1 MTEQI
6 KSKRKKISE
15 VFAIAAMILL
25 LVYISN
31 AAVGQGK
38 QGFLPLN
45 AAQRGML
52 LGSSSII
59 LFLLSFG
66 IGITQ
71 KTKITTILLIVGG
84 AIIATSVLAAS
95 AMAKGGLASNFKFVY
110 YCSHTGFYYYG
121 TGYSKGNSEEIIS
134 TGLVFR

>member
-25 LVYISN
+25 LVYISD

-71 KTKITTILLIVGG
+71 RTKITTILLIAGG

-95 AMAKGGLASNFKFVY
+95 AMAKSGLAAISNSFIIVVIL
-110 YCSHTGFYYYG
+110 GF
-121 TGYSKGNSEEIIS
+121 IIM
-134 TGLVFR
+134 GLGIVRVIQKK

>member
-25 LVYISN
+25 LVYISD

-71 KTKITTILLIVGG
+71 KTKITTILLIAGG

-95 AMAKGGLASNFKFVY
+95 AMAKGGLAAISNSFIIVVIL
-110 YCSHTGFYYYG
+110 GF
-121 TGYSKGNSEEIIS
+121 IIM
-134 TGLVFR
+134 GLGIVRVIQKK

>member
-6 KSKRKKISE
+6 KFKRKKISE

-25 LVYISN
+25 LVYISD

-71 KTKITTILLIVGG
+71 RTKITTILLIAGG

-95 AMAKGGLASNFKFVY
+95 AMAKGGLAAISNSFIIVVIL
-110 YCSHTGFYYYG
+110 GF
-121 TGYSKGNSEEIIS
+121 IIM
-134 TGLVFR
+134 GLGIVRVIQKK

>member
-1 MTEQI
+1 MDLLTYYKMTEQI

-25 LVYISN
+25 LVYISD

-71 KTKITTILLIVGG
+71 RTKITTILLIAGG

-95 AMAKGGLASNFKFVY
+95 AMAKGGLAAISNSFIIVVIL
-110 YCSHTGFYYYG
+110 GF
-121 TGYSKGNSEEIIS
+121 IIM
-134 TGLVFR
+134 GLGIVRVIQKK

>member
-25 LVYISN
+25 LVYISD

-38 QGFLPLN
+38 QGFLPMN

-71 KTKITTILLIVGG
+71 RTKITTILLIAGG

-95 AMAKGGLASNFKFVY
+95 AMAKGGLAAISNSFIIVVIL
-110 YCSHTGFYYYG
+110 GF
-121 TGYSKGNSEEIIS
+121 IIM
-134 TGLVFR
+134 GLGIVRVIQKK

>member
-25 LVYISN
+25 LVYISD

-66 IGITQ
+66 IGIAQ

-95 AMAKGGLASNFKFVY
+95 AMAKGGLAAISNSFIIVVIL
-110 YCSHTGFYYYG
+110 GF
-121 TGYSKGNSEEIIS
+121 IIM
-134 TGLVFR
+134 GLGIVRVIQKK

>member
-6 KSKRKKISE
+6 QSKRKKISE

-25 LVYISN
+25 LVYISD

-95 AMAKGGLASNFKFVY
+95 AMAKGGLAAISNSFVIVVIL
-110 YCSHTGFYYYG
+110 GF
-121 TGYSKGNSEEIIS
+121 IIM
-134 TGLVFR
+134 GLGIVRVIQKK

>member
-1 MTEQI
+1 MSEQI

-25 LVYISN
+25 LVYISD

-71 KTKITTILLIVGG
+71 KTKITTILLIAGG
-84 AIIATSVLAAS
+84 ALIATSVLAAS
-95 AMAKGGLASNFKFVY
+95 AMAKGGFAAISSSFVIVVIL
-110 YCSHTGFYYYG
+110 GF
-121 TGYSKGNSEEIIS
+121 IIM
-134 TGLVFR
+134 GLGIVRVIQKK

>member
-25 LVYISN
+25 LVYISD

-71 KTKITTILLIVGG
+71 RTKITTILLIAGG

-95 AMAKGGLASNFKFVY
+95 AMAKGGLAAISSSFLIVVIL
-110 YCSHTGFYYYG
+110 GF
-121 TGYSKGNSEEIIS
+121 IIM
-134 TGLVFR
+134 GLGIVRVIRKK

>member
-25 LVYISN
+25 LVYISD

-71 KTKITTILLIVGG
+71 RTKITTILLIAGG

-95 AMAKGGLASNFKFVY
+95 AMAKGGLAAISNSFIIVVIL
-110 YCSHTGFYYYG
+110 GF
-121 TGYSKGNSEEIIS
+121 IIM
-134 TGLVFR
+134 GLGIVRLIQKK

>member
-25 LVYISN
+25 LVYISDG
-31 AAVGQGK
+31 AVGQGK

-45 AAQRGML
+45 GAQRGML

-95 AMAKGGLASNFKFVY
+95 AMAKGGLAAISNSFIIVVIL
-110 YCSHTGFYYYG
+110 GF
-121 TGYSKGNSEEIIS
+121 IIM
-134 TGLVFR
+134 GLGIVRVIQKK

>member
-6 KSKRKKISE
+6 QSKRKKISE

-25 LVYISN
+25 LVYISD

-71 KTKITTILLIVGG
+71 KTKITTILLIAGG

-95 AMAKGGLASNFKFVY
+95 AMAKGGLAAISNSFIIVVIL
-110 YCSHTGFYYYG
+110 GF
-121 TGYSKGNSEEIIS
+121 IIM
-134 TGLVFR
+134 GLGIVRVIQKK

>member
-1 MTEQI
+1 MHEQI

-25 LVYISN
+25 LVYISD

-71 KTKITTILLIVGG
+71 RTKITTILLIAGG

-95 AMAKGGLASNFKFVY
+95 AMAKGGLAAISNSFIIVVIL
-110 YCSHTGFYYYG
+110 GF
-121 TGYSKGNSEEIIS
+121 IIM
-134 TGLVFR
+134 GLGIVRVIQKK

>member
-25 LVYISN
+25 LVYISD

-71 KTKITTILLIVGG
+71 RTKITTILLIVGG

-95 AMAKGGLASNFKFVY
+95 AMAKGGLGAISSSFLIVVIL
-110 YCSHTGFYYYG
+110 GF
-121 TGYSKGNSEEIIS
+121 IIM
-134 TGLVFR
+134 GLGIVRVIQKK

>member
-25 LVYISN
+25 FVYISD

-71 KTKITTILLIVGG
+71 KTKITTILLIAGG

-95 AMAKGGLASNFKFVY
+95 AMAKGGLAAISNSFIIVVIL
-110 YCSHTGFYYYG
+110 GF
-121 TGYSKGNSEEIIS
+121 IIM
-134 TGLVFR
+134 GLGIVRVIQKK

>member
-1 MTEQI
+1 MQ
-6 KSKRKKISE
+6 S
-15 VFAIAAMILL
+15 
-25 LVYISN
+25 
-31 AAVGQGK
+31 VGQGK

-45 AAQRGML
+45 AAQCGML

-71 KTKITTILLIVGG
+71 RTKITTILLIVGG

-95 AMAKGGLASNFKFVY
+95 AMAKGGLGSNFEFVS

-121 TGYSKGNSEEIIS
+121 TGYSEGNSEEIIS

>member
-6 KSKRKKISE
+6 QSKRKKISE

-25 LVYISN
+25 LVYISD

-95 AMAKGGLASNFKFVY
+95 AMAKGGLAAISNSFIIVVIL
-110 YCSHTGFYYYG
+110 GF
-121 TGYSKGNSEEIIS
+121 IIM
-134 TGLVFR
+134 GLGIVRVIQKK

>member
-25 LVYISN
+25 LVYISD

-95 AMAKGGLASNFKFVY
+95 AMAKGGLAAISNSFIIVVIL
-110 YCSHTGFYYYG
+110 GF
-121 TGYSKGNSEEIIS
+121 IIM
-134 TGLVFR
+134 GLGIVRVIQKK

>member
-25 LVYISN
+25 LVYISD

-95 AMAKGGLASNFKFVY
+95 AMAKGGLAAISNSFVIVVIL
-110 YCSHTGFYYYG
+110 GF
-121 TGYSKGNSEEIIS
+121 IIM
-134 TGLVFR
+134 GLGIVRVIQKK

>member
-25 LVYISN
+25 LVYISD

-71 KTKITTILLIVGG
+71 RTKITTILLIAGG

-95 AMAKGGLASNFKFVY
+95 AMAKGGLAAISNSFIIVVIL
-110 YCSHTGFYYYG
+110 GF
-121 TGYSKGNSEEIIS
+121 IIM
-134 TGLVFR
+134 GLGIVRVIQKK

>member
-25 LVYISN
+25 LVYISD

-38 QGFLPLN
+38 QGYLPLN

-71 KTKITTILLIVGG
+71 RTKITTILLIAGG

-95 AMAKGGLASNFKFVY
+95 AMAKGGLAAISNSFIIVVIL
-110 YCSHTGFYYYG
+110 GF
-121 TGYSKGNSEEIIS
+121 IIM
-134 TGLVFR
+134 GLGIVRVIQKK